1 MQVSFNYCPTAFD
14 LDLLVYTEMLCKDAV
29 DLNALKEDVFHLA
42 QSKICTTRNLG
53 LSNLVNADYK
63 IKYDSEIQLAEDE
76 EMIDFGSEPY
86 VEDYKIQTSEERCI
100 LPDIDIL
107 QRELEKM
114 QAELGLKDLVSEEV
128 DLDNLKNSED
138 NSQQTK
144 FCSSV
149 ESVSDLA
156 EDKVEEVEEKEEDE
170 NSSVSEV
177 DLTAEAA
184 ESKSADN
191 QVISSSETTDEI
203 DEKTQE
209 ELLEEAK
216 RNHGISND
224 DEVPDFSSLCSGF
237 MSDNADILSD
247 FDSADSDEES
257 KQGTPLEEEQ
267 VVEQEV
273 QEQGTADFED
283 EYLDNDILNS
293 IEVVEEIEEDTDFDY
308 PDEDEDDSDDFS
320 SDEEGSEDILSDD
333 EDDSDDF
340 SSDEEDEEESYDFN
354 SDEDDD
360 SEDISSGYEDD
371 EDDSEDIS
379 SGYEDDDEEDE
390 ASYDFSESDDDAEDD
405 ISSDESDDQPIE
417 ESIVYEDEYLD
428 SDIYS
433 NIKILKK
440 VKKKK
445 QGVSEASSSATAR
458 QTTKSKNSSSTL
470 GVETKKS
477 KDSSNVND
485 SSKSSG
491 SLSKASKEAPK
502 GAPSLEKVVAQ
513 PKKSE
518 FGSRDE
524 EPKDLRSFL
533 RKHPHCEMSV
543 IYKYFTKKEVQ
554 NALLTGKVV
563 KKGTQLHI

>member
-63 IKYDSEIQLAEDE
+63 IKYDNEIQLAEDE

-128 DLDNLKNSED
+128 DLDNIKNSED
-138 NSQQTK
+138 NSPQTK

-149 ESVSDLA
+149 ESASDLA
-156 EDKVEEVEEKEEDE
+156 GDKVEEVEEKEEDE
-170 NSSVSEV
+170 NSSASEV
-177 DLTAEAA
+177 DLTAEAD
-184 ESKSADN
+184 EYKSADN
-191 QVISSSETTDEI
+191 QVISSSEIED
-203 DEKTQE
+203 K
-209 ELLEEAK
+209 
-216 RNHGISND
+216 
-224 DEVPDFSSLCSGF
+224 
-237 MSDNADILSD
+237 
-247 FDSADSDEES
+247 S
-257 KQGTPLEEEQ
+257 KQGTPFEEEQ
-267 VVEQEV
+267 VAEQEA
-273 QEQGTADFED
+273 QEQGTDDFED
-283 EYLDNDILNS
+283 EYLDSDILNS
-293 IEVVEEIEEDTDFDY
+293 IEVIEENVEDSEESVFDFDTSYDEDEDTDF
-308 PDEDEDDSDDFS
+308 ES
-320 SDEEGSEDILSDD
+320 SDLAN
-333 EDDSDDF
+333 
-340 SSDEEDEEESYDFN
+340 SS
-354 SDEDDD
+354 
-360 SEDISSGYEDD
+360 EDD
-371 EDDSEDIS
+371 EDDVDFGSDSDDEDSDFDDFSGFSEDDYEDEEHGIS
-379 SGYEDDDEEDE
+379 SEDEDDDDVDISFSSEESGEAEDE
-390 ASYDFSESDDDAEDD
+390 DSIDFDSDDDSDENGYDFSESDTEDDYDFSESDDDEDND

-417 ESIVYEDEYLD
+417 ESVVYEDEYLD

-445 QGVSEASSSATAR
+445 QGVSEASSTVIER

-470 GVETKKS
+470 GVETKKA

-491 SLSKASKEAPK
+491 SLSKASREVPK
-502 GAPSLEKVVAQ
+502 GAPSLEKVVEQ

>member
-1 MQVSFNYCPTAFD
+1 MQVSFNYCPTAFN

-63 IKYDSEIQLAEDE
+63 IKYDNEIQLAEDE
-76 EMIDFGSEPY
+76 EMVDFGSEPY
-86 VEDYKIQTSEERCI
+86 VEDYKIQTSEERCAI
-100 LPDIDIL
+100 PDIDIL

-114 QAELGLKDLVSEEV
+114 QAELGLQDIVSEEV
-128 DLDNLKNSED
+128 DLDNLENSGD

-149 ESVSDLA
+149 ESDSNLA
-156 EDKVEEVEEKEEDE
+156 EDKVEEVEEKEGDE
-170 NSSVSEV
+170 NSSVSEA
-177 DLTAEAA
+177 DLTTEAD
-184 ESKSADN
+184 ESKSVNN
-191 QVISSSETTDEI
+191 QAISSSEIEDKS

-216 RNHGISND
+216 MEYGISDD
-224 DEVPDFSSLCSGF
+224 DEIPDFSSLCSGF
-237 MSDNADILSD
+237 ILDNADILSNSS
-247 FDSADSDEES
+247 SADSENEAER
-257 KQGTPLEEEQ
+257 GTLLEEEQ
-267 VVEQEV
+267 DAEREA
-273 QEQGTADFED
+273 QEQGTNDFED

-293 IEVVEEIEEDTDFDY
+293 IEVVEGVEEDTDFDY
-308 PDEDEDDSDDFS
+308 PDEEEQGIQFEDDSDDFS
-320 SDEEGSEDILSDD
+320 SDEEGSEDISG
-333 EDDSDDF
+333 
-340 SSDEEDEEESYDFN
+340 DEEDEEDSYDFD

-360 SEDISSGYEDD
+360 SEDISSDYEEE
-371 EDDSEDIS
+371 EDDSKDS
-379 SGYEDDDEEDE
+379 SSSYEDDDEEDE
-390 ASYDFSESDDDAEDD
+390 DVYDFSESDDDEDDD

-417 ESIVYEDEYLD
+417 ESVVYEDEYLD

-445 QGVSEASSSATAR
+445 QGVSEVSSSASAR
-458 QTTKSKNSSSTL
+458 QTTKSKKSSSTL
-470 GVETKKS
+470 GVETKKAR
-477 KDSSNVND
+477 DSRNVND

-491 SLSKASKEAPK
+491 SLSKASKEVPK
-502 GAPSLEKVVAQ
+502 GAPSLERVVTQ
-513 PKKSE
+513 PEKSE
-518 FGSRDE
+518 FGGRDE

-543 IYKYFTKKEVQ
+543 VYKYFTKKEVQ
-554 NALLTGKVV
+554 NALLTGKVI

>member
-63 IKYDSEIQLAEDE
+63 IKYDNEIQLAEDE

-86 VEDYKIQTSEERCI
+86 VEDYKIQTSEERCV

-114 QAELGLKDLVSEEV
+114 QAELGLKDLVSEDV
-128 DLDNLKNSED
+128 DLDNLENSED

-144 FCSSV
+144 FYSSV
-149 ESVSDLA
+149 ESDSNLA

-170 NSSVSEV
+170 NSSASEV
-177 DLTAEAA
+177 DLTSEDD
-184 ESKSADN
+184 ESKLAIN
-191 QVISSSETTDEI
+191 QSISTMETTDEVAEETQG
-203 DEKTQE
+203 DSFEEDGRSHNTQE
-209 ELLEEAK
+209 E
-216 RNHGISND
+216 
-224 DEVPDFSSLCSGF
+224 P
-237 MSDNADILSD
+237 
-247 FDSADSDEES
+247 
-257 KQGTPLEEEQ
+257 
-267 VVEQEV
+267 EQELEPSV
-273 QEQGTADFED
+273 QEQGTDDTDDFED
-283 EYLDNDILNS
+283 EYLDSDILKS
-293 IEVVEEIEEDTDFDY
+293 IEVIEEN
-308 PDEDEDDSDDFS
+308 PV
-320 SDEEGSEDILSDD
+320 
-333 EDDSDDF
+333 
-340 SSDEEDEEESYDFN
+340 DEEDEDTLIEYEEDDEE
-354 SDEDDD
+354 DEDISNNDDDDEEDDYDLSSDDEND
-360 SEDISSGYEDD
+360 SEDISDSEEEEDD
-371 EDDSEDIS
+371 EDEDSYDFNES
-379 SGYEDDDEEDE
+379 DDEDED
-390 ASYDFSESDDDAEDD
+390 SYDFSESDDNEDDD
-405 ISSDESDDQPIE
+405 ISSDESDDQPVD
-417 ESIVYEDEYLD
+417 ESVVYEDEYLD

-433 NIKILKK
+433 NIKILKR

-445 QGVSEASSSATAR
+445 QGVSEVSSSSSAR
-458 QTTKSKNSSSTL
+458 QNTKSKKSSSTL
-470 GVETKKS
+470 GVETKKAR
-477 KDSSNVND
+477 DSRNVND

-491 SLSKASKEAPK
+491 SLSKASKEVPK
-502 GAPSLEKVVAQ
+502 GAPSLERVVTQ
-513 PKKSE
+513 PEKSE

-554 NALLTGKVV
+554 NALLAGKVI

>member
-63 IKYDSEIQLAEDE
+63 IKYDNEIQLAEDE

-86 VEDYKIQTSEERCI
+86 VEDYKIQTSEERCV

-114 QAELGLKDLVSEEV
+114 QAELGLKDLVSEDV
-128 DLDNLKNSED
+128 DLDNLENSED

-144 FCSSV
+144 FYSSV
-149 ESVSDLA
+149 ESDSNLA

-170 NSSVSEV
+170 NSSASEV
-177 DLTAEAA
+177 DLTTEAD
-184 ESKSADN
+184 ESKSANN
-191 QVISSSETTDEI
+191 QAISATETTDEVV
-203 DEKTQE
+203 EKTQD
-209 ELLEEAK
+209 ELLEEVGMS
-216 RNHGISND
+216 HD
-224 DEVPDFSSLCSGF
+224 TQDEP
-237 MSDNADILSD
+237 
-247 FDSADSDEES
+247 
-257 KQGTPLEEEQ
+257 
-267 VVEQEV
+267 EQELEPNV
-273 QEQGTADFED
+273 QEQGTDDFED
-283 EYLDNDILNS
+283 EYLDSDILKS
-293 IEVVEEIEEDTDFDY
+293 IEVIEEN
-308 PDEDEDDSDDFS
+308 
-320 SDEEGSEDILSDD
+320 LA
-333 EDDSDDF
+333 
-340 SSDEEDEEESYDFN
+340 DEEDEEQGIQS
-354 SDEDDD
+354 EDYE
-360 SEDISSGYEDD
+360 EDISSDDEEDEDISSNYDDDEEDD
-371 EDDSEDIS
+371 YDLSSDEEDDSEDIS
-379 SGYEDDDEEDE
+379 SGYEDDGDDSED
-390 ASYDFSESDDDAEDD
+390 SYDFNESDDEDEDSYDFDESDDNEDDD
-405 ISSDESDDQPIE
+405 ISSDESDDQHIE
-417 ESIVYEDEYLD
+417 ESVVYEDEYLD

-445 QGVSEASSSATAR
+445 QGVSEVSSSSSAR
-458 QTTKSKNSSSTL
+458 QTTKSKKSSSTL
-470 GVETKKS
+470 GVETKKAR
-477 KDSSNVND
+477 DSRNVND
-485 SSKSSG
+485 SSKSSS
-491 SLSKASKEAPK
+491 SLSKVSKEVPK
-502 GAPSLEKVVAQ
+502 GAPSLERVVIQ
-513 PKKSE
+513 PEKSE

-554 NALLTGKVV
+554 NALLAGKVI

>member
-63 IKYDSEIQLAEDE
+63 IKYDNEIQLAEDE

-128 DLDNLKNSED
+128 DLDNIKNSED

-149 ESVSDLA
+149 ESASDLA
-156 EDKVEEVEEKEEDE
+156 EDKVEEVKEKEEDE
-170 NSSVSEV
+170 NSSASEV
-177 DLTAEAA
+177 DLAAEAD
-184 ESKSADN
+184 EYKSADN
-191 QVISSSETTDEI
+191 QVISSSEIED
-203 DEKTQE
+203 K
-209 ELLEEAK
+209 
-216 RNHGISND
+216 S
-224 DEVPDFSSLCSGF
+224 V
-237 MSDNADILSD
+237 
-247 FDSADSDEES
+247 
-257 KQGTPLEEEQ
+257 QGTSLEEEQ
-267 VVEQEV
+267 VAEQEA
-273 QEQGTADFED
+273 QAQGIDDFED
-283 EYLDNDILNS
+283 EYLDSDILNS
-293 IEVVEEIEEDTDFDY
+293 IEVIEDVEEDTDFDY
-308 PDEDEDDSDDFS
+308 PDEDE
-320 SDEEGSEDILSDD
+320 EQGIQY

-340 SSDEEDEEESYDFN
+340 SSDEEDDSDDFSSDEEGEEDSYDFD

-360 SEDISSGYEDD
+360 SEDVSSDYE
-371 EDDSEDIS
+371 
-379 SGYEDDDEEDE
+379 DEEDE
-390 ASYDFSESDDDAEDD
+390 EEEDGYDFSESDDDEDDD
-405 ISSDESDDQPIE
+405 ISLDESDDQPIE
-417 ESIVYEDEYLD
+417 ESVVYEDEYLD

-445 QGVSEASSSATAR
+445 QGVSEASSTASAR

-470 GVETKKS
+470 GVETKKA

-491 SLSKASKEAPK
+491 SLSKASKEVPK
-502 GAPSLEKVVAQ
+502 GAPSLEKVAEQ

>member
-63 IKYDSEIQLAEDE
+63 IKYDNEIQLAEDE

-149 ESVSDLA
+149 ESASDLA

-184 ESKSADN
+184 ESKLTDN

-224 DEVPDFSSLCSGF
+224 DKVPDFSSLCSGF

-247 FDSADSDEES
+247 FTSADSDEES
-257 KQGTPLEEEQ
+257 EQGTPLEEEQ

-273 QEQGTADFED
+273 HEQGTDDFED
-283 EYLDNDILNS
+283 EYLDNGILNF

-308 PDEDEDDSDDFS
+308 PNEDEDDY
-320 SDEEGSEDILSDD
+320 
-333 EDDSDDF
+333 DDF
-340 SSDEEDEEESYDFN
+340 SSDEEDSYDLS

-360 SEDISSGYEDD
+360 SEDISSSYEDED
-371 EDDSEDIS
+371 DDSEDIS
-379 SGYEDDDEEDE
+379 SSYEDEDDDSEDISSSYEDGDEEDE
-390 ASYDFSESDDDAEDD
+390 DSYDFSESDDDEDED
-405 ISSDESDDQPIE
+405 ISPDESDDQPIE
-417 ESIVYEDEYLD
+417 ESVVYEDEYLD

-445 QGVSEASSSATAR
+445 QGVSEASSTAIAR
-458 QTTKSKNSSSTL
+458 QITKSKNSSSTL
-470 GVETKKS
+470 GVETKKA

-491 SLSKASKEAPK
+491 SLSKASKEVPK
-502 GAPSLEKVVAQ
+502 GAPSLEKVVEQ

-533 RKHPHCEMSV
+533 RKHPHCEMSI

>member
-29 DLNALKEDVFHLA
+29 DLNALKEDVSHLA

-76 EMIDFGSEPY
+76 EMVDFGSEPY

-149 ESVSDLA
+149 ESDSDLE

-184 ESKSADN
+184 ESKLTDN
-191 QVISSSETTDEI
+191 HVISSSEIED
-203 DEKTQE
+203 KTVQ
-209 ELLEEAK
+209 
-216 RNHGISND
+216 D
-224 DEVPDFSSLCSGF
+224 
-237 MSDNADILSD
+237 
-247 FDSADSDEES
+247 
-257 KQGTPLEEEQ
+257 TPLEEQ
-267 VVEQEV
+267 VAEQEA
-273 QEQGTADFED
+273 QEQGTVDFED
-283 EYLDNDILNS
+283 EYLDNDILDS
-293 IEVVEEIEEDTDFDY
+293 IEVIEENVEDSEESVFDFDTSYDEDEDTDF
-308 PDEDEDDSDDFS
+308 ES
-320 SDEEGSEDILSDD
+320 SDLAN
-333 EDDSDDF
+333 
-340 SSDEEDEEESYDFN
+340 SS
-354 SDEDDD
+354 
-360 SEDISSGYEDD
+360 EDD
-371 EDDSEDIS
+371 EDDVDFGSDSDDEDSDFDDFSGFSEDDYEDEEHGIS
-379 SGYEDDDEEDE
+379 SEDEDDDDVDISFSSEESCEAEDE
-390 ASYDFSESDDDAEDD
+390 DSIDFDSDDDSDENGYDFSESDTEDDYGFYESDDAEDGD
-405 ISSDESDDQPIE
+405 ISSDESDDQPID
-417 ESIVYEDEYLD
+417 ESVVYEDEYLD

-445 QGVSEASSSATAR
+445 QVVSEDSSTATAR
-458 QTTKSKNSSSTL
+458 QITKSKNSSSTL
-470 GVETKKS
+470 GVETKKA

-485 SSKSSG
+485 SSKSSC
-491 SLSKASKEAPK
+491 SLSKASKEVPK
-502 GAPSLEKVVAQ
+502 GAPSLEKVVEQ

>member
-1 MQVSFNYCPTAFD
+1 MQVSFNYCPTAFN

-63 IKYDSEIQLAEDE
+63 IKYDNEIQLAEDE

-86 VEDYKIQTSEERCI
+86 VEDYKIQTSEERCV

-114 QAELGLKDLVSEEV
+114 QAELGLQDIVSEEV
-128 DLDNLKNSED
+128 DLDNLENSRD

-144 FCSSV
+144 FYSNV
-149 ESVSDLA
+149 ESDSNLA

-170 NSSVSEV
+170 NSSASEA
-177 DLTAEAA
+177 DLTTEDD
-184 ESKSADN
+184 ESKSANN
-191 QVISSSETTDEI
+191 QVISSSEIEDKS

-216 RNHGISND
+216 REYGISDD
-224 DEVPDFSSLCSGF
+224 DEIPDFSSLCSGF
-237 MSDNADILSD
+237 MLDNADS
-247 FDSADSDEES
+247 ENEVE
-257 KQGTPLEEEQ
+257 QGTLLEEEQ
-267 VVEQEV
+267 YAKQEA
-273 QEQGTADFED
+273 QEQGTNDFED

-293 IEVVEEIEEDTDFDY
+293 IEVVESVEEDTDFDY
-308 PDEDEDDSDDFS
+308 PNEEEQGIQFEDDSDDFS
-320 SDEEGSEDILSDD
+320 SDEEGSEDISG
-333 EDDSDDF
+333 
-340 SSDEEDEEESYDFN
+340 DEEDEEDSYDFD

-360 SEDISSGYEDD
+360 SEDISSDYEDE
-371 EDDSEDIS
+371 EDDSKDS
-379 SGYEDDDEEDE
+379 SSSYEDDDEEDE
-390 ASYDFSESDDDAEDD
+390 DVYDFSESDDDEDDD
-405 ISSDESDDQPIE
+405 ISSDESDDQPVE
-417 ESIVYEDEYLD
+417 ESVIYEDEYLD

-445 QGVSEASSSATAR
+445 QGVSEVSSSASAR
-458 QTTKSKNSSSTL
+458 QTTKSKKSSSTL
-470 GVETKKS
+470 GVETKKAR
-477 KDSSNVND
+477 DSRNVND

-491 SLSKASKEAPK
+491 SLSKASKEVPK
-502 GAPSLEKVVAQ
+502 GAPSLERVVTQ
-513 PKKSE
+513 PEKSE

-543 IYKYFTKKEVQ
+543 VYKYFTKKEVQ
-554 NALLTGKVV
+554 NALLTGKVI

>member
-1 MQVSFNYCPTAFD
+1 MQVSFNYCPTAFN

-63 IKYDSEIQLAEDE
+63 IKYDNEIQLAEDE

-86 VEDYKIQTSEERCI
+86 VEDYKIQTSEERCAI
-100 LPDIDIL
+100 PDIDIL

-114 QAELGLKDLVSEEV
+114 QAELGLTDIVSEEV
-128 DLDNLKNSED
+128 DLDNLENSED

-144 FCSSV
+144 FYSNV
-149 ESVSDLA
+149 ESDSNLA

-177 DLTAEAA
+177 DLITEAD
-184 ESKSADN
+184 ESKLVNN
-191 QVISSSETTDEI
+191 QVISATETTDEVV
-203 DEKTQE
+203 EKTQD

-216 RNHGISND
+216 REYGILDD
-224 DEVPDFSSLCSGF
+224 DEIPDFSSLCSGF
-237 MSDNADILSD
+237 MMDNADILSN
-247 FDSADSDEES
+247 SSNADSENEDE
-257 KQGTPLEEEQ
+257 QGTLLEEEQ
-267 VVEQEV
+267 DAEQEA
-273 QEQGTADFED
+273 QEQGTNDFED
-283 EYLDNDILNS
+283 EYLDNDILKS
-293 IEVVEEIEEDTDFDY
+293 IEVIEES
-308 PDEDEDDSDDFS
+308 PA
-320 SDEEGSEDILSDD
+320 
-333 EDDSDDF
+333 
-340 SSDEEDEEESYDFN
+340 DEEDEEQGIQFEDYEEDDYDL
-354 SDEDDD
+354 SLDDED
-360 SEDISSGYEDD
+360 EDISSNDDDDEEDD
-371 EDDSEDIS
+371 YDLSSDEEDDSEDIS
-379 SGYEDDDEEDE
+379 SGYEDDGDTSEDISDSEEDE
-390 ASYDFSESDDDAEDD
+390 DSYDFSESDDNEDDD
-405 ISSDESDDQPIE
+405 ISSDESDDQPVVK
-417 ESIVYEDEYLD
+417 SVVYEDEYLD

-445 QGVSEASSSATAR
+445 QGVSEVSSSSSAR
-458 QTTKSKNSSSTL
+458 QTTKSKKSSSTL
-470 GVETKKS
+470 GVETKKAR
-477 KDSSNVND
+477 DSRNVND

-491 SLSKASKEAPK
+491 SLSKVSKEVPK
-502 GAPSLEKVVAQ
+502 GAPSLERVVTQ
-513 PKKSE
+513 PEKSE

-543 IYKYFTKKEVQ
+543 VYKYFTKKEVQ
-554 NALLTGKVV
+554 NALLTGKVI

>member
-63 IKYDSEIQLAEDE
+63 IKYDNEIQLAEDE

-144 FCSSV
+144 FCSSA
-149 ESVSDLA
+149 ESDSDLE

-184 ESKSADN
+184 ESKLTDN
-191 QVISSSETTDEI
+191 QVISSGEI
-203 DEKTQE
+203 EDKP
-209 ELLEEAK
+209 
-216 RNHGISND
+216 
-224 DEVPDFSSLCSGF
+224 V
-237 MSDNADILSD
+237 
-247 FDSADSDEES
+247 
-257 KQGTPLEEEQ
+257 QGTPLEEGQ
-267 VVEQEV
+267 VAEQETQV
-273 QEQGTADFED
+273 QGTNDFED
-283 EYLDNDILNS
+283 EYLDNGILNS
-293 IEVVEEIEEDTDFDY
+293 IEVVEDIEEDTDFDY
-308 PDEDEDDSDDFS
+308 PEEDEDDSDDFS
-320 SDEEGSEDILSDD
+320 SDEEGSEDILSDA

-379 SGYEDDDEEDE
+379 SGYEDADEEDE
-390 ASYDFSESDDDAEDD
+390 DSYDFSESDADEEDD
-405 ISSDESDDQPIE
+405 ISSDESDAQSID
-417 ESIVYEDEYLD
+417 ESVVYEDEYLD

-445 QGVSEASSSATAR
+445 QGVSEASSTATAR
-458 QTTKSKNSSSTL
+458 QTTKSKNSSSAL
-470 GVETKKS
+470 GVETKKA

-491 SLSKASKEAPK
+491 SLRKASKEAPK
-502 GAPSLEKVVAQ
+502 GAPSLEKVVEQ

>member
-63 IKYDSEIQLAEDE
+63 IKYDNEIQLAEDE

-128 DLDNLKNSED
+128 DLDNLENSED

-144 FCSSV
+144 FCSNV
-149 ESVSDLA
+149 ESASDLA
-156 EDKVEEVEEKEEDE
+156 EDKVKEVEEKEEDE
-170 NSSVSEV
+170 NSSASEV
-177 DLTAEAA
+177 DLTAEAG
-184 ESKSADN
+184 EYKSADN
-191 QVISSSETTDEI
+191 QAISYSEIED
-203 DEKTQE
+203 K
-209 ELLEEAK
+209 
-216 RNHGISND
+216 S
-224 DEVPDFSSLCSGF
+224 V
-237 MSDNADILSD
+237 
-247 FDSADSDEES
+247 
-257 KQGTPLEEEQ
+257 QGTPFEEEQ
-267 VVEQEV
+267 DAEQEA
-273 QEQGTADFED
+273 QEQGTDDFDD

-293 IEVVEEIEEDTDFDY
+293 IEVIEDVEEDADFDY
-308 PDEDEDDSDDFS
+308 PDEDEEQGIQYEDDSDDFS
-320 SDEEGSEDILSDD
+320 SD

-340 SSDEEDEEESYDFN
+340 SSDEEDEEDSYDFD

-360 SEDISSGYEDD
+360 SEDISSDYE
-371 EDDSEDIS
+371 
-379 SGYEDDDEEDE
+379 DEEDE
-390 ASYDFSESDDDAEDD
+390 DVYDFSESDDDEDD
-405 ISSDESDDQPIE
+405 DITSDESDDQPIE
-417 ESIVYEDEYLD
+417 EPVVYEDEYLD

-445 QGVSEASSSATAR
+445 QVVSEASNTATAR

-470 GVETKKS
+470 GVETKKA

-491 SLSKASKEAPK
+491 SLSKASKEVPK
-502 GAPSLEKVVAQ
+502 GAPSLEKVVEQ

-518 FGSRDE
+518 FGGRDE

-543 IYKYFTKKEVQ
+543 VYKYFTKKEVQ

>member
-1 MQVSFNYCPTAFD
+1 MQVSFNYCPTAFN

-63 IKYDSEIQLAEDE
+63 IKYDNEIQLAEDE
-76 EMIDFGSEPY
+76 EMVDFGSEPY
-86 VEDYKIQTSEERCI
+86 VEGYKIQTSEERCVI
-100 LPDIDIL
+100 PDIDIL

-114 QAELGLKDLVSEEV
+114 QAELGLQDIVSEEV
-128 DLDNLKNSED
+128 DLDNLENSED

-144 FCSSV
+144 FYSNA
-149 ESVSDLA
+149 ESDSNLA

-170 NSSVSEV
+170 NSSASEA
-177 DLTAEAA
+177 DLTTEAD
-184 ESKSADN
+184 ESKSANN
-191 QVISSSETTDEI
+191 QVISATETTDEVA
-203 DEKTQE
+203 EKTQD

-216 RNHGISND
+216 REYGILDD
-224 DEVPDFSSLCSGF
+224 DEIPDFSSLCSGF
-237 MSDNADILSD
+237 MLDNADILSNSS
-247 FDSADSDEES
+247 SADSENEAE
-257 KQGTPLEEEQ
+257 QGTLLEEEQ
-267 VVEQEV
+267 DAEQEA
-273 QEQGTADFED
+273 QEQGTNDFED

-293 IEVVEEIEEDTDFDY
+293 IEVIESVEEDTDFDY
-308 PDEDEDDSDDFS
+308 PNEEEQGIQFEDDSDDFS
-320 SDEEGSEDILSDD
+320 SDEEGSEDISG
-333 EDDSDDF
+333 
-340 SSDEEDEEESYDFN
+340 DEEDEEDSYDFD

-360 SEDISSGYEDD
+360 SEDILSDYEDE
-371 EDDSEDIS
+371 EDDSNDSS

-390 ASYDFSESDDDAEDD
+390 DVYDFSESDDDEDDD
-405 ISSDESDDQPIE
+405 ISSNESDDKPVE
-417 ESIVYEDEYLD
+417 ESVVYEDEYLD

-445 QGVSEASSSATAR
+445 QGVSEVSSSASAR
-458 QTTKSKNSSSTL
+458 QTTKSKKSSSTL
-470 GVETKKS
+470 GVETKKAR
-477 KDSSNVND
+477 DSRNVND

-491 SLSKASKEAPK
+491 SLSKASKEVPK
-502 GAPSLEKVVAQ
+502 GAPSLERVVAQ
-513 PKKSE
+513 PEKSE
-518 FGSRDE
+518 FDSRDE

-543 IYKYFTKKEVQ
+543 VYKYFTKKEVQ
-554 NALLTGKVV
+554 NALLTGKVI

>member
-14 LDLLVYTEMLCKDAV
+14 LDLLVYAEMLCKDAV

-63 IKYDSEIQLAEDE
+63 IKYDNEIQLAEDE

-128 DLDNLKNSED
+128 DLDNLENSED

-149 ESVSDLA
+149 ESDSNLA

-170 NSSVSEV
+170 NSIVSKA
-177 DLTAEAA
+177 DLTTEAN
-184 ESKSADN
+184 ESKAADN
-191 QVISSSETTDEI
+191 QAISYSEIED
-203 DEKTQE
+203 K
-209 ELLEEAK
+209 
-216 RNHGISND
+216 S
-224 DEVPDFSSLCSGF
+224 V
-237 MSDNADILSD
+237 
-247 FDSADSDEES
+247 
-257 KQGTPLEEEQ
+257 QGTPLEEEQ
-267 VVEQEV
+267 VAEQEV
-273 QEQGTADFED
+273 QEQGTDDFDD

-293 IEVVEEIEEDTDFDY
+293 IEVVEGVEEDANFDY
-308 PDEDEDDSDDFS
+308 PDEDEEQGIQYEDDSDDFS
-320 SDEEGSEDILSDD
+320 SD

-340 SSDEEDEEESYDFN
+340 SSDEEDEEDSYDFD

-360 SEDISSGYEDD
+360 SEDISSDYEDE
-371 EDDSEDIS
+371 EDDSKDIS
-379 SGYEDDDEEDE
+379 SGYEDNDEEDE
-390 ASYDFSESDDDAEDD
+390 DVYDFSESDDDEDD
-405 ISSDESDDQPIE
+405 DITSDESDDQPIE
-417 ESIVYEDEYLD
+417 EPVVYEDEYLD

-445 QGVSEASSSATAR
+445 QVVSEASNTATAR

-470 GVETKKS
+470 GVETKKA

-491 SLSKASKEAPK
+491 SLSKASKEVPK
-502 GAPSLEKVVAQ
+502 GAPSLEKVVEQ

-518 FGSRDE
+518 FGGRDE

-543 IYKYFTKKEVQ
+543 VYKYFTKKEVQ
-554 NALLTGKVV
+554 NALLTGKVI